1 MADYVM
7 PNGREITFDLTQLT
21 YGQYLGLFDASESDE
36 RSDKTLARLSGLSV
50 KELKGLPFLE
60 YKKFLNTFLRNA
72 ESPSMNL
79 MKKTLK
85 AHLVSPKI
93 SGCADAGRI
102 FNVEISL

>member
-60 YKKFLNTFLRNA
+60 YKKFLNTFFEKCRKPINELDEKNSQSA
-72 ESPSMNL
+72 
-79 MKKTLK
+79 
-85 AHLVSPKI
+85 
-93 SGCADAGRI
+93 SG
-102 FNVEISL
+102 